1 MAFLLITSSP
11 GANQSINLPADW
23 NPASNTVECIGAGA
37 RGAHGSGTTAGGGGG
52 GGGAYTKVV
61 NISLAANTAVT
72 VRVGAASGTDGGAGG
87 DTWFNDT
94 VFPTTGTNK
103 AGAKGGAA
111 LGSATATAGGVGGAA
126 SAGYPTSGTG
136 LIRNDGGTGG
146 LGVLNTTPGGGGGAG
161 GSTGAGV
168 VGNAGN
174 AGSNPRQGG
183 AGSAGAGG
191 AGGVGTNSASPGAAG
206 GAGTNLSGG
215 VGAGGGGGGSSAS
228 PSTGGAGGLYGGG
241 GAGGGRNNGAGG
253 AGAQGLIILFWN
265 PVTIGNLTV
274 TEAVDT
280 ILAGGSVP
288 YVGNLTQTEA
298 ADTISSTG
306 TVATPGGAP
315 VNVAA
320 SANGGT
326 AAASSTVN
334 ASFPASNCISGSRD
348 STKNGGWGNG
358 GGWNDGTQNI
368 WPDTF
373 DVTFNATYQI
383 NEIDVITLKDQYTV
397 PGVPTL
403 TDTFNSYGIIDFL
416 VQYWDGSS
424 FQTIATVTAN
434 NNVWRQFLFTPISTN
449 QIRITINM
457 GGQGYSRLVEIEAWT
472 AGDVGTDI
480 TGTLTRTEA
489 PDTIIADATNFGPV
503 ADIYL
508 VTSYTP
514 PYDRNDYDGG
524 VGMVFRPD
532 HSQTYNKI
540 GLQKHAGNTGN
551 HTAYLYDYDS
561 AVPKT
566 LLRSATIDLTAGTVG
581 NFYYADIA
589 PFTVSPTTQYAI
601 MTDVVNLGQVWGEHG
616 PTVLT
621 NGAYAV
627 YAACD
632 VARTSWGVNGSGEQ
646 FAGVDLA
653 YVAPPTGTTGNLTQT
668 EAADTIIAGGK
679 VDISGALTRTEA
691 ADTII
696 AGAKVDV
703 VGTLTQTEAPDTIIA
718 SGGPLVYGNLTQTEI
733 LDTIS
738 AGAKVDV
745 GGALT
750 RTEAPDTIVAGAK
763 VDVGGVLTQTEAP
776 DTIISAGKVDVVG
789 ALTRTEAPD
798 TISSGGT
805 VTGGAA
811 PWTPADLGTDLWVWL
826 DASDVAT
833 ITVTGSGVSQ
843 WLDKSS
849 YGRHVFQEND
859 GNRPAYV
866 TGKVQLYDQKGLHPN
881 PPPFYPGSGYDYIL
895 VGKALGTGTYHTLL
909 LTGSSQNISFLVEPS
924 NMVGVWS
931 NSFFQIN
938 GLTWTPGTDA
948 LFYGSVSP
956 SSTAAMSK
964 NGGPLASSVTTF
976 YDSTLSSLGTVSYP
990 QGFGDLYELIFV
1002 PFTSSADTRQKLEGY
1017 VAWKWSLA
1025 GLLPSDH
1032 PYKAAPPTAGPTGT
1046 TGTLN
1051 VTEAPDTIISAGS
1064 VPYVGALTQTEAPDT
1079 IVSGGKVDVGGVLS
1093 ATEAPD
1099 TISAGGTVTG
1109 GALPPYFNAAKTGPS
1124 ITLQNNNLTA
1134 IRLASSGTYD
1144 NTYTTTTSGASKV
1157 YVEIRADTL
1166 IDVGRNALGLGLDT
1180 GPILA
1185 SWIGDTASAFGWYG
1199 DGTVYNA
1206 AALVSAAPTYAAGH
1220 WLGIALDR
1228 LGQTVQFKNITTASA
1243 WSAAI
1248 NVASFGVGDV
1258 AVRATLQSQNQ
1269 SYTVNF
1275 KGTFLGAPP
1284 ASGYARWDGT
1294 AIDASAAVAQARV
1307 VVMA

>member
-23 NPASNTVECIGAGA
+23 NPADNTVECIGAGA

-61 NISLAANTAVT
+61 NISLAAGAAVT
-72 VRVGAASGTDGGAGG
+72 VRVGATSGTDGGAGG

-265 PVTIGNLTV
+265 PITL
-274 TEAVDT
+274 
-280 ILAGGSVP
+280 
-288 YVGNLTQTEA
+288 GNLTQTEVVDTISA
-298 ADTISSTG
+298 QAKVDIVGNLTEIEDPDTISSTG

-632 VARTSWGVNGSGEQ
+632 VARTSWGVNGSNEQ
-646 FAGVDLA
+646 FAGVDLG
-653 YVAPPTGTTGNLTQT
+653 YVAAPTGTTGNLTQT
-668 EAADTIIAGGK
+668 EAADTISAGGK
-679 VDISGALTRTEA
+679 VDISGTLTRTEA

-718 SGGPLVYGNLTQTEI
+718 SGGPLVYGTLTQIEI

-745 GGALT
+745 GGVLT
-750 RTEAPDTIVAGAK
+750 QTEAPDTIVAGAK

-798 TISSGGT
+798 TIIADGSI
-805 VTGGAA
+805 GAV
-811 PWTPADLGTDLWVWL
+811 PA
-826 DASDVAT
+826 
-833 ITVTGSGVSQ
+833 TGS
-843 WLDKSS
+843 
-849 YGRHVFQEND
+849 
-859 GNRPAYV
+859 
-866 TGKVQLYDQKGLHPN
+866 
-881 PPPFYPGSGYDYIL
+881 
-895 VGKALGTGTYHTLL
+895 
-909 LTGSSQNISFLVEPS
+909 LT
-924 NMVGVWS
+924 
-931 NSFFQIN
+931 
-938 GLTWTPGTDA
+938 
-948 LFYGSVSP
+948 
-956 SSTAAMSK
+956 
-964 NGGPLASSVTTF
+964 
-976 YDSTLSSLGTVSYP
+976 
-990 QGFGDLYELIFV
+990 
-1002 PFTSSADTRQKLEGY
+1002 
-1017 VAWKWSLA
+1017 
-1025 GLLPSDH
+1025 
-1032 PYKAAPPTAGPTGT
+1032 
-1046 TGTLN
+1046 
-1051 VTEAPDTIISAGS
+1051 VTEAPDTIISAGK
-1064 VPYVGALTQTEAPDT
+1064 VDVVGVLTRTEAPDT
-1079 IVSGGKVDVGGVLS
+1079 ILAGGTVVSLPATGTLS
-1093 ATEAPD
+1093 ITEAPD
-1099 TISAGGTVTG
+1099 TILASGTLPVASPVVLLAHFDGSTFVDSSTYQRTLTPAGSVALSTTQAKFGGSSASYTTTDVTSTITAGSSSDFWFDAGPFTMEAWCYALQVKGGDGYAPILATWGAALDNLGIFFNVYPHIMFFYSPDGTSYTFLDSNATIPLNTWVHVAVDRDASGMTRLYLNGAVVDAEAGHTASFYHSTFPLQIGNDNTVSRAFPGYLDEIRITK
-1109 GALPPYFNAAKTGPS
+1109 GAAKYAGAFTPQPTPFPNPGAPTYFNPDTTAST
-1124 ITLQNNNLTA
+1124 ITLSNNNLTA
-1134 IRLASSGTYD
+1134 AKLGLSGVYD
-1144 NTYTTTTSGASKV
+1144 NSYTTTTQGGSKV
-1157 YVEIRADTL
+1157 YAEVHIDTMV
-1166 IDVGRNALGLGLDT
+1166 DAARNALGVALNT
-1180 GPILA
+1180 GPLRNSWVGDNPA
-1185 SWIGDTASAFGWYG
+1185 SYGWWN
-1199 DGTVYNA
+1199 DGSVYNNGA
-1206 AALVSAAPTYAAGH
+1206 VVSSTAPTYLAGH
-1220 WLGIALDR
+1220 WLGIAVDR
-1228 LGQTVQFKNITTASA
+1228 AAKTVQFRNITTSGA
-1243 WSAAI
+1243 WCAPISIAT
-1248 NVASFGVGDV
+1248 FGAKDV
-1258 AVRATLQSQNQ
+1258 SVVVTCQSSNQ
-1269 SYTVNF
+1269 SFTGNF
-1275 KGTFLGAPP
+1275 DGTFLGTAP
-1284 ASGYARWDGT
+1284 
-1294 AIDASAAVAQARV
+1294 DASYTRWNGSSTAAVPVTSVQARV